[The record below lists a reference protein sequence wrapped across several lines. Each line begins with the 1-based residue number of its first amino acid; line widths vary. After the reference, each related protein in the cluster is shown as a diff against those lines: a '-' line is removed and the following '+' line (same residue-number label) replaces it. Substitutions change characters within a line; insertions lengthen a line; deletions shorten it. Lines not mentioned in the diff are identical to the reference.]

1 MTIHRMTIS
10 TRLVVCLLAT
20 AGLST
25 ACGGRSSSSPAEAS
39 VVPEAA
45 MASGNTMV
53 DFIKTLMADEDSEPL
68 RMNGVEPPASE
79 VDEPLPAA

>member
-1 MTIHRMTIS
+1 MSKHRMNTS
-10 TRLVVCLLAT
+10 ARLVVCVMA
-20 AGLST
+20 AVGLST
-25 ACGGRSSSSPAEAS
+25 ACGGRSSSAPSEVS

-68 RMNGVEPPASE
+68 RMNEVEPPASE